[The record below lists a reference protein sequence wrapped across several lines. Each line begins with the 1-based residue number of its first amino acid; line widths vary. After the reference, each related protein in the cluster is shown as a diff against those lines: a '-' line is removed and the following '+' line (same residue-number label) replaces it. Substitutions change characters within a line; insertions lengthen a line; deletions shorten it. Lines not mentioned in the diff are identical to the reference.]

1 MKFAFKPIAI
11 AAALAFIGTA
21 AVASPM
27 KPGTYTA
34 KVNGHNAPLTV
45 EVTVDANKIL
55 SIKTPDDQESLGVGK
70 VGLKKTADNIL
81 RYQSIGVD
89 AVTGAT
95 FSSNAL
101 KEGVEKC
108 LKQAG
113 ADMKQFTRKAEKH
126 PIHNRTYQADVVVIG
141 GGGAGL
147 ASAISSMQ
155 AGAKKV
161 IVLEK
166 LGYVGGSTNVSEGA
180 LNAVDDQRQKAQGIK
195 DSYETFYET
204 TMHGGHDKG
213 DPTLVRFLTSH
224 SMDAVNWLE
233 SLGVKFNDH
242 IGAATGSLGQRSHY
256 PATPYGNTYIRTFE
270 KVIADSNGKIQV
282 LLDTPAVKLIQNKS
296 GRVVGVVGNNF
307 GSKVTV
313 MAKDGVI
320 IATGGFG
327 ANVAY
332 RQKVN
337 TGVWKNIKLD
347 NSIGCTNIQKAAQ
360 GQGLFLAQKV
370 GAKLI
375 GLSDIQIHPCGTP
388 GTGLMENIRT
398 SGRNRIFVNSD
409 GNRFVNEG
417 AARDVLANAI
427 FQQKGRTYWI
437 VVNKLR
443 YPTPDFKDRMG
454 ASIRNMEALGAVV
467 EAPTL
472 DELAKKTGMNAENL
486 KKAIADYNAVVSGKA
501 KDKLGFVANNKDDKQ
516 MTEGPWYAC
525 RKVPTVHHTMGGI
538 KINVKSQVINT
549 KGKVIPGLYAVGEVT
564 GGIHG
569 SNRLGGNAI
578 ADIMTFGHAVGPHI
592 VQGKYSAGSLNQKNK
607 KWGNGHEPFPHF
619 VYLKRKAL
627 FDGFKLF

>member
-472 DELAKKTGMNAENL
+472 DALAKKTGMNAENL

-592 VQGKYSAGSLNQKNK
+592 VQGK
-607 KWGNGHEPFPHF
+607 
-619 VYLKRKAL
+619 
-627 FDGFKLF
+627 

>member
-161 IVLEK
+161 IVIEK

-307 GSKVTV
+307 VTV

-332 RQKVN
+332 RQKGN

-592 VQGKYSAGSLNQKNK
+592 VQGK
-607 KWGNGHEPFPHF
+607 
-619 VYLKRKAL
+619 
-627 FDGFKLF
+627 

>member
-282 LLDTPAVKLIQNKS
+282 LLDTPAVKFIQNKS

-332 RQKVN
+332 RQKGN

-398 SGRNRIFVNSD
+398 SGRNRIFANSD

-592 VQGKYSAGSLNQKNK
+592 VQGK
-607 KWGNGHEPFPHF
+607 
-619 VYLKRKAL
+619 
-627 FDGFKLF
+627 

>member
-27 KPGTYTA
+27 QPGTSTA

-578 ADIMTFGHAVGPHI
+578 GPHI
-592 VQGKYSAGSLNQKNK
+592 VQGK
-607 KWGNGHEPFPHF
+607 
-619 VYLKRKAL
+619 
-627 FDGFKLF
+627 

>member
-89 AVTGAT
+89 AVTGGT

-592 VQGKYSAGSLNQKNK
+592 VQGK
-607 KWGNGHEPFPHF
+607 
-619 VYLKRKAL
+619 
-627 FDGFKLF
+627 

>member
-375 GLSDIQIHPCGTP
+375 GLSDSQIHPCGTP

-592 VQGKYSAGSLNQKNK
+592 VQGK
-607 KWGNGHEPFPHF
+607 
-619 VYLKRKAL
+619 
-627 FDGFKLF
+627 

>member
-45 EVTVDANKIL
+45 EVTIDANKIL

-592 VQGKYSAGSLNQKNK
+592 VQGK
-607 KWGNGHEPFPHF
+607 
-619 VYLKRKAL
+619 
-627 FDGFKLF
+627 

>member
-89 AVTGAT
+89 GVTGAT

-592 VQGKYSAGSLNQKNK
+592 VQGK
-607 KWGNGHEPFPHF
+607 
-619 VYLKRKAL
+619 
-627 FDGFKLF
+627 

>member
-398 SGRNRIFVNSD
+398 SGCNRIFVNSD

-569 SNRLGGNAI
+569 SNRLGSNAI

-592 VQGKYSAGSLNQKNK
+592 VQGK
-607 KWGNGHEPFPHF
+607 
-619 VYLKRKAL
+619 
-627 FDGFKLF
+627 

>member
-242 IGAATGSLGQRSHY
+242 ISAATGSLGQRSHY

-592 VQGKYSAGSLNQKNK
+592 VQGK
-607 KWGNGHEPFPHF
+607 
-619 VYLKRKAL
+619 
-627 FDGFKLF
+627 

>member
-296 GRVVGVVGNNF
+296 GRVVGVVGNNL

-592 VQGKYSAGSLNQKNK
+592 VQGK
-607 KWGNGHEPFPHF
+607 
-619 VYLKRKAL
+619 
-627 FDGFKLF
+627 

>member
-70 VGLKKTADNIL
+70 AGLKKTADNIL

-161 IVLEK
+161 IVIEK

-332 RQKVN
+332 RQKGN

-467 EAPTL
+467 KAPTL

-592 VQGKYSAGSLNQKNK
+592 VQGK
-607 KWGNGHEPFPHF
+607 
-619 VYLKRKAL
+619 
-627 FDGFKLF
+627 

>member
-161 IVLEK
+161 IVIEK

-332 RQKVN
+332 RQKGN

-443 YPTPDFKDRMG
+443 YLTPDFKDRMG

-592 VQGKYSAGSLNQKNK
+592 VQGK
-607 KWGNGHEPFPHF
+607 
-619 VYLKRKAL
+619 
-627 FDGFKLF
+627 

>member
-1 MKFAFKPIAI
+1 MKFDFKPIAI

-161 IVLEK
+161 IVIEK

-332 RQKVN
+332 RQKGN

-592 VQGKYSAGSLNQKNK
+592 VQGK
-607 KWGNGHEPFPHF
+607 
-619 VYLKRKAL
+619 
-627 FDGFKLF
+627 

>member
-486 KKAIADYNAVVSGKA
+486 KKAIADYNAVVSGKT

-592 VQGKYSAGSLNQKNK
+592 VQGK
-607 KWGNGHEPFPHF
+607 
-619 VYLKRKAL
+619 
-627 FDGFKLF
+627 

>member
-360 GQGLFLAQKV
+360 GQGLSLAQKV

-592 VQGKYSAGSLNQKNK
+592 VQGK
-607 KWGNGHEPFPHF
+607 
-619 VYLKRKAL
+619 
-627 FDGFKLF
+627 

>member
-195 DSYETFYET
+195 DSDETFYET

-592 VQGKYSAGSLNQKNK
+592 VQGK
-607 KWGNGHEPFPHF
+607 
-619 VYLKRKAL
+619 
-627 FDGFKLF
+627 

>member
-375 GLSDIQIHPCGTP
+375 GLSDIQIH
-388 GTGLMENIRT
+388 LMENIRT

-578 ADIMTFGHAVGPHI
+578 ADIMTFGRPAFCS
-592 VQGKYSAGSLNQKNK
+592 GKVTAP
-607 KWGNGHEPFPHF
+607 ETF
-619 VYLKRKAL
+619 
-627 FDGFKLF
+627 

>member
-472 DELAKKTGMNAENL
+472 AELAKKTGMNAENL

-592 VQGKYSAGSLNQKNK
+592 VQGK
-607 KWGNGHEPFPHF
+607 
-619 VYLKRKAL
+619 
-627 FDGFKLF
+627 

>member
-161 IVLEK
+161 IVIEK

-332 RQKVN
+332 RQKGN

-427 FQQKGRTYWI
+427 FQQKGRTYCI

-592 VQGKYSAGSLNQKNK
+592 VQGK
-607 KWGNGHEPFPHF
+607 
-619 VYLKRKAL
+619 
-627 FDGFKLF
+627 

>member
-313 MAKDGVI
+313 MAEDGVI

-592 VQGKYSAGSLNQKNK
+592 VQGK
-607 KWGNGHEPFPHF
+607 
-619 VYLKRKAL
+619 
-627 FDGFKLF
+627 

>member
-161 IVLEK
+161 IVIEK

-313 MAKDGVI
+313 MAKDGGI

-332 RQKVN
+332 RQKGN

-375 GLSDIQIHPCGTP
+375 GLSDIQIHPCDTP
-388 GTGLMENIRT
+388 GTGLRENIRT

-592 VQGKYSAGSLNQKNK
+592 VQGK
-607 KWGNGHEPFPHF
+607 
-619 VYLKRKAL
+619 
-627 FDGFKLF
+627 

>member
-282 LLDTPAVKLIQNKS
+282 HLDTPAVKLIQNKS

-592 VQGKYSAGSLNQKNK
+592 VQGK
-607 KWGNGHEPFPHF
+607 
-619 VYLKRKAL
+619 
-627 FDGFKLF
+627 

>member
-388 GTGLMENIRT
+388 STGLMENIRT

-592 VQGKYSAGSLNQKNK
+592 VQGK
-607 KWGNGHEPFPHF
+607 
-619 VYLKRKAL
+619 
-627 FDGFKLF
+627 

>member
-1 MKFAFKPIAI
+1 MTFAFKPIAI
-11 AAALAFIGTA
+11 AAALAVIGTA

-592 VQGKYSAGSLNQKNK
+592 VQGK
-607 KWGNGHEPFPHF
+607 
-619 VYLKRKAL
+619 
-627 FDGFKLF
+627 

>member
-161 IVLEK
+161 IVIEK

-332 RQKVN
+332 RQKGN

-501 KDKLGFVANNKDDKQ
+501 QDKLGFVANNKDDKQ

-592 VQGKYSAGSLNQKNK
+592 VQGK
-607 KWGNGHEPFPHF
+607 
-619 VYLKRKAL
+619 
-627 FDGFKLF
+627 

>member
-161 IVLEK
+161 IVIEK

-224 SMDAVNWLE
+224 SMDAVNWLG
-233 SLGVKFNDH
+233 SLGVKVNDH

-332 RQKVN
+332 RQKGN

-398 SGRNRIFVNSD
+398 SGNRIFVNSD

-592 VQGKYSAGSLNQKNK
+592 VQGK
-607 KWGNGHEPFPHF
+607 
-619 VYLKRKAL
+619 
-627 FDGFKLF
+627 

>member
-161 IVLEK
+161 IVIEK

-332 RQKVN
+332 RQKGN

-472 DELAKKTGMNAENL
+472 DELAKKTGMNAENR

-592 VQGKYSAGSLNQKNK
+592 VQGK
-607 KWGNGHEPFPHF
+607 
-619 VYLKRKAL
+619 
-627 FDGFKLF
+627 

>member
-70 VGLKKTADNIL
+70 VGLKNIL

-592 VQGKYSAGSLNQKNK
+592 VQGK
-607 KWGNGHEPFPHF
+607 
-619 VYLKRKAL
+619 
-627 FDGFKLF
+627 

>member
-70 VGLKKTADNIL
+70 VGLKKAADNIL

-161 IVLEK
+161 IVIEK

-332 RQKVN
+332 RQKGN

-592 VQGKYSAGSLNQKNK
+592 VQGK
-607 KWGNGHEPFPHF
+607 
-619 VYLKRKAL
+619 
-627 FDGFKLF
+627 

>member
-224 SMDAVNWLE
+224 SMDAVIWLE

-282 LLDTPAVKLIQNKS
+282 LLDTPAVKFIQNKS

-332 RQKVN
+332 RQKGN

-592 VQGKYSAGSLNQKNK
+592 VQGK
-607 KWGNGHEPFPHF
+607 
-619 VYLKRKAL
+619 
-627 FDGFKLF
+627 

>member
-161 IVLEK
+161 IVIEK

-332 RQKVN
+332 RQKGN

-427 FQQKGRTYWI
+427 FQHQGRPYLI

-592 VQGKYSAGSLNQKNK
+592 VQGK
-607 KWGNGHEPFPHF
+607 
-619 VYLKRKAL
+619 
-627 FDGFKLF
+627 

>member
-34 KVNGHNAPLTV
+34 KDNGHNAPLTV

-592 VQGKYSAGSLNQKNK
+592 VQGK
-607 KWGNGHEPFPHF
+607 
-619 VYLKRKAL
+619 
-627 FDGFKLF
+627 

>member
-370 GAKLI
+370 GAKPI

-592 VQGKYSAGSLNQKNK
+592 VQGK
-607 KWGNGHEPFPHF
+607 
-619 VYLKRKAL
+619 
-627 FDGFKLF
+627 

>member
-224 SMDAVNWLE
+224 AMDAVNWLE

-592 VQGKYSAGSLNQKNK
+592 VQGK
-607 KWGNGHEPFPHF
+607 
-619 VYLKRKAL
+619 
-627 FDGFKLF
+627 

>member
-1 MKFAFKPIAI
+1 
-11 AAALAFIGTA
+11 
-21 AVASPM
+21 
-27 KPGTYTA
+27 
-34 KVNGHNAPLTV
+34 
-45 EVTVDANKIL
+45 
-55 SIKTPDDQESLGVGK
+55 
-70 VGLKKTADNIL
+70 
-81 RYQSIGVD
+81 
-89 AVTGAT
+89 
-95 FSSNAL
+95 
-101 KEGVEKC
+101 
-108 LKQAG
+108 
-113 ADMKQFTRKAEKH
+113 MKQFTRKAEKH

-592 VQGKYSAGSLNQKNK
+592 VQGK
-607 KWGNGHEPFPHF
+607 
-619 VYLKRKAL
+619 
-627 FDGFKLF
+627 

>member
-147 ASAISSMQ
+147 ASVISSMQ

-592 VQGKYSAGSLNQKNK
+592 VQGK
-607 KWGNGHEPFPHF
+607 
-619 VYLKRKAL
+619 
-627 FDGFKLF
+627 

>member
-256 PATPYGNTYIRTFE
+256 PATPYGNTYIRMFE

-592 VQGKYSAGSLNQKNK
+592 VQGK
-607 KWGNGHEPFPHF
+607 
-619 VYLKRKAL
+619 
-627 FDGFKLF
+627 